1 MTPLFSPLEFG
12 ALKAPNRIFM
22 APLTRCRADAE
33 HVPTALMSEYYAQRA
48 SAGLLI
54 AEATMAMAGHSSF
67 WMEPGIYSPAQV
79 VGWQRITDAVHATGG
94 RIFLQIWHG
103 GRACHPLLNHGA
115 QPVAP
120 SAIPITGDEV
130 ATPEGRQPYVTPREL
145 RDDELPGIVSGFAA
159 AAANALAAGFDGV
172 EIHGANGYLLD
183 EFLRDGANHRSG
195 PYGGPVENRARL
207 LFEVIEAVSGV
218 CGSDRVGLRLSPLN
232 SYNSMIDSDPIGLV
246 TWLAS
251 RLNDFGL
258 AYLHLMRGDFLQQC
272 SRSYWYTRRNTAQ
285 YRQSRPHP
293 AQSAQ
298 CANTGA
304 RLHLVQPLGFE
315 YRLTEQRLR
324 RAGMD
329 YAELAAVHVHHRLGM
344 PAARCWLELSPLG
357 RRFAL
362 TTKGT
367 RHPANAAFGRA
378 TCWSLA
384 ARRAGCR
391 RKFSPSSRRPLP
403 APADAA
409 GQSQHQPVECGRRHG
424 L

>member
-258 AYLHLMRGDFLQQC
+258 AYLHLMRGDFLQQ
-272 SRSYWYTRRNTAQ
+272 
-285 YRQSRPHP
+285 QS
-293 AQSAQ
+293 
-298 CANTGA
+298 GD
-304 RLHLVQPLGFE
+304 V
-315 YRLTEQRLR
+315 LTPV
-324 RAGMD
+324 RAGYRGTLIGNMG
-329 YAELAAVHVHHRLGM
+329 YTAAE
-344 PAARCWLELSPLG
+344 
-357 RRFAL
+357 
-362 TTKGT
+362 
-367 RHPANAAFGRA
+367 
-378 TCWSLA
+378 
-384 ARRAGCR
+384 AGQ
-391 RKFSPSSRRPLP
+391 
-403 APADAA
+403 AIAA
-409 GQSQHQPVECGRRHG
+409 GQLDAVAFGTPFLANPDLPGRIRAG
-424 L
+424 AALNRPNPATFYTPGAEGYTDYPAMVA